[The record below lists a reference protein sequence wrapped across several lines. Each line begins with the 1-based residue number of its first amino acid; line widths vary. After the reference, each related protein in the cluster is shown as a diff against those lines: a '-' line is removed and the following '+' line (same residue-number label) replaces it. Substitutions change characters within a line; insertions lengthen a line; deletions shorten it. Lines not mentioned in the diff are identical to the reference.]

1 MNKIKVLHVGMS
13 SNLGGIETY
22 LINMY
27 RNIDKN
33 KFELSYLV
41 FKGEKIC
48 FYDELY
54 NDEVKLFTVEHRRQ
68 NYFKFIKQTKKV
80 LKNNKFDYI
89 HFHLM
94 EFSCFEIILLAK
106 KYSNSN
112 IILHSHT
119 ANDNKRSLKTDILN
133 KIGETLVSKKDNY
146 IKAACSKD
154 AGYFMF
160 KNFKNKKFVVLNN
173 AIDLKRFVYN
183 EKIRE
188 RVRNKFRLDNK
199 LVIGHVGRFVKQ
211 KNHIRLIDIFY
222 DIYKQNK
229 NAVLVLVGTG
239 PLLDVIKQ
247 KVNELGIEN
256 AVIFLGTRDD
266 VNEIYQAMDI
276 FLFPS
281 LLEGLGF
288 VLVEAQTSGLPCFIT
303 DTLPDEVKVLDTTI
317 PIALSKDNTFWSRKI
332 LSYLKQISNEKR
344 NEKSKQMY
352 KSQFNIEK
360 EIKFIENIY
369 IDNINIIGCDI

>member
-1 MNKIKVLHVGMS
+1 MEKIKVLHVGMS

-33 KFELSYLV
+33 KFEFSYLA

-54 NDEVKLFTVEHRRQ
+54 NDEVKLFTVEHRRK
-68 NYFKFIKQTKKV
+68 NYLKFIKQTKRV

-106 KYSNSN
+106 KYSDSK
-112 IILHSHT
+112 IILHSHS
-119 ANDNKRSLKTDILN
+119 ASKNKRTLKTNILN
-133 KIGETLVSKKDNY
+133 NIGEILVSKKDNY
-146 IKAACSKD
+146 IKTACSKD
-154 AGYFMF
+154 AGKFMF
-160 KNFKNKKFVVLNN
+160 KNFKYKEFVILNN
-173 AIDLKRFVYN
+173 AIDLENFGL
-183 EKIRE
+183 EH
-188 RVRNKFRLDNK
+188 K
-199 LVIGHVGRFVKQ
+199 LVIGHVGRFVDS

-222 DIYKQNK
+222 DIHKQNEES
-229 NAVLVLVGTG
+229 VLVLIGTG

-256 AVIFLGTRDD
+256 AVIFLGIRDD

-276 FLFPS
+276 FLFTS
-281 LLEGLGF
+281 LFEGLPF
-288 VLVEAQTSGLPCFIT
+288 VLVEAQTAGLPCFIT
-303 DTLPDEVKVLDTTI
+303 DNLSDEVRILDTTI
-317 PIALSKDNTFWSRKI
+317 PISLDEDNSFWSRKI
-332 LSYLKQISNEKR
+332 LDYLAVINNKKRKNKSNEMYD
-344 NEKSKQMY
+344 SK
-352 KSQFNIEK
+352 FNIKK
-360 EIKFIENIY
+360 EIKSIERIY
-369 IDNINIIGCDI
+369 LDNMGIIGCDK